1 MNFQQARRDLSDPPL
16 LSSSAGVRPASELEL
31 VSATAAD
38 APAWDQLVAQNPEGR
53 FSHLWGFRRILENT
67 YGYRC
72 VYLKICSEGLLV
84 GVFPSIVARGSRLVS
99 QPFIEYG
106 GPLLRGVSEAQKAQ
120 LAELLLRAAHNHG
133 CQSLEI
139 RGALGAQFLATSP
152 YCVRRPLYS
161 YAVLKLG
168 ETDLLWRKSLT
179 NEARKGV
186 NKAQKAGLQSEVRRG
201 KLSVADPFYAL
212 YLASMKRLG
221 VPPHP
226 RQFFDDLAAGLGEGL
241 VASWVTHG
249 QQTVAVLLGAI
260 CGARLQIYITT
271 SSPAM
276 LSLRPNDL
284 AHWQLIAW
292 AAAQDLR
299 WFDFGSARYDGQIQ
313 FKKKWGVELREYA
326 YYLIGMPGTSA
337 TTKIRTVQT
346 SSTSMQMMAKLWSRM
361 VPLRLTPVV
370 GARIRRYLTK

>member
-1 MNFQQARRDLSDPPL
+1 MKFQPAPRVPS
-16 LSSSAGVRPASELEL
+16 ASELEL
-31 VSATAAD
+31 VSATRAD
-38 APAWDQLVAQNPEGR
+38 APAWDQLVSQNPEGR
-53 FSHLWGFRRILENT
+53 FSQLWGFRRILENT

-72 VYLKICSEGLLV
+72 VYLKICSEGRLV

-106 GPLLRGVSEAQKAQ
+106 GPLLRGVSEAQQAL
-120 LAELLLRAAHNHG
+120 LAELLLRAAQKHG
-133 CQSLEI
+133 CHSVEI
-139 RGALGAQFLATSP
+139 RGGLGAQFLATSP

-168 ETDLLWRKSLT
+168 EADRLWRTALT

-226 RQFFDDLAAGLGEGL
+226 RHFFDELAAGLGDGL
-241 VASWVTHG
+241 VASWVTHE
-249 QQTVAVLLGAI
+249 QQTIAVLLGAI
-260 CGARLQIYITT
+260 CGSRLQIYITT
-271 SSPAM
+271 SSPRM

-292 AAAQDLR
+292 AAAQDLH
-299 WFDFGSARYDGQIQ
+299 WFDFGSARYGGQMQ
-313 FKKKWGVELREYA
+313 FKKKWGVQLREYA
-326 YYLIGMPGTSA
+326 YYLIGTPGTSA
-337 TTKIRTVQT
+337 AAKIHTVQT
-346 SSTSMQMMAKLWSRM
+346 SSTSMQIMAKLWSRL
-361 VPLRLTPVV
+361 VPLRLTPVL

>member
-1 MNFQQARRDLSDPPL
+1 MKFQQAPGSLPEPRAI
-16 LSSSAGVRPASELEL
+16 SSSAGVLPASELEV
-31 VSATAAD
+31 VSATEAD
-38 APAWDQLVAQNPEGR
+38 APGWDELVAQNPEGR
-53 FSHLWGFRRILENT
+53 FSHLWHFRRILENT

-72 VYLKICSEGLLV
+72 VYLKICSEGRLM

-106 GPLLRGVSEAQKAQ
+106 GPLLRGVSEAQGAQ
-120 LAELLLRAAHNHG
+120 LAELLLRAAQNYG
-133 CQSLEI
+133 CHSLEI
-139 RGALGAQFLATSP
+139 RGGLGAQFLATSP
-152 YCVRRPLYS
+152 YCVRHPLYS
-161 YAVLKLG
+161 YAVLKLD
-168 ETDLLWRKSLT
+168 ETDRLWRKSLT

-201 KLSVADPFYAL
+201 KASVADPFYAL

-226 RQFFDDLAAGLGEGL
+226 RHFFDELAAGLGDGL
-241 VASWVTHG
+241 VSAWVTHE
-249 QQTVAVLLGAI
+249 QRTVAVLLGAV
-260 CGARLQIYITT
+260 CGARLQVYITT
-271 SSPAM
+271 SSPSM

-299 WFDFGSARYDGQIQ
+299 WFDFGSARYEGQIQ

-326 YYLIGMPGTSA
+326 YYLIGAPDTSA
-337 TTKIRTVQT
+337 STKIRTVQT
-346 SSTSMQMMAKLWSRM
+346 SSAPIQIMAKLWRRL
-361 VPLRLTPVV
+361 VPLRLTPVL
-370 GARIRRYLTK
+370 GPRIRRHLTK

>member
-1 MNFQQARRDLSDPPL
+1 MKFQQAPGDWSDPSVILDSVGGP
-16 LSSSAGVRPASELEL
+16 RASELEV
-31 VSATAAD
+31 VSATEAD
-38 APAWDQLVAQNPEGR
+38 ALAWDQLVAQNPEGR
-53 FSHLWGFRRILENT
+53 FSQLWGFRRILENT

-72 VYLKICSEGLLV
+72 VYLRICSEGRLV

-106 GPLLRGVSEAQKAQ
+106 GPLLRGVSEAQQAQ
-120 LAELLLRAAHNHG
+120 LPELLLRAAQNCG
-133 CQSLEI
+133 CHSLEI
-139 RGALGAQFLATSP
+139 RGGLGAQFLAASP

-161 YAVLKLG
+161 FAVLKLG
-168 ETDLLWRKSLT
+168 ETDRLRRNSLT

-186 NKAQKAGLQSEVRRG
+186 NKAQKAGLQSAVRRG
-201 KLSVADPFYAL
+201 KTSVADPFYSL

-226 RQFFDDLAAGLGEGL
+226 RHFFDELAAGLGDSL
-241 VASWVTHG
+241 VASWVTHE

-260 CGARLQIYITT
+260 CGARLQVYITT
-271 SSPAM
+271 SSPKM

-299 WFDFGSARYDGQIQ
+299 WFDFGSARYEGQIQ
-313 FKKKWGVELREYA
+313 FKKKWGVEMHEYG
-326 YYLIGMPGTSA
+326 YYLIGAPNTSA
-337 TTKIRTVQT
+337 TTKIHTVQT
-346 SSTSMQMMAKLWSRM
+346 SSTPIQIMAKLWRRL
-361 VPLRLTPVV
+361 VPLRLTPLL

>member
-1 MNFQQARRDLSDPPL
+1 M
-16 LSSSAGVRPASELEL
+16 SELEV
-31 VSATAAD
+31 VSATEAD

-72 VYLKICSEGLLV
+72 VYLKICSEGRLV
-84 GVFPSIVARGSRLVS
+84 GVFPSIVARSSRLVS

-106 GPLLRGVSEAQKAQ
+106 GPLLRGVSEAQQAH
-120 LAELLLRAAHNHG
+120 LAELLLRAAQNHG
-133 CQSLEI
+133 CHSLEI
-139 RGALGAQFLATSP
+139 RGGLGAQFLATSP

-161 YAVLKLG
+161 YAVLNLG
-168 ETDLLWRKSLT
+168 ETDRLWRKSLT

-186 NKAQKAGLQSEVRRG
+186 NKAQKAGLQSEVRHG

-226 RQFFDDLAAGLGEGL
+226 RHFFDELAAGLGDGL
-241 VASWVTHG
+241 VASWVTHE

-271 SSPAM
+271 PSPKM

-292 AAAQDLR
+292 AAEQGLL
-299 WFDFGSARYDGQIQ
+299 WFDFGSARYEGQIQ
-313 FKKKWGVELREYA
+313 FKKKWGVGLHDYA
-326 YYLIGMPGTSA
+326 YYLIGAPDTSA
-337 TTKIRTVQT
+337 NTKIRTVQT
-346 SSTSMQMMAKLWSRM
+346 SSTSIQIMAKLWSRL
-361 VPLRLTPVV
+361 VPLRLTPVL
-370 GARIRRYLTK
+370 GAGIRRYLTK